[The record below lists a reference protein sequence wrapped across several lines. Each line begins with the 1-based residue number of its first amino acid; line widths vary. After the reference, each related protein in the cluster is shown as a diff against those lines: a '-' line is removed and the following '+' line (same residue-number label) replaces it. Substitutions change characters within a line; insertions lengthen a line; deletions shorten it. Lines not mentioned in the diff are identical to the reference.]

1 MPGSPEYQLR
11 RRRMNRMD
19 ADDAGRGKLFKAG
32 IVVFAIVFVAIL
44 GWIIFVAINVFGVV
58 ATG

>member
-11 RRRMNRMD
+11 RRSMNHMD
-19 ADDAGRGKLFKAG
+19 AGDAGRSKLFKVG
-32 IVVFAIVFVAIL
+32 IVVFVAVL